1 MNKYLTILLIILP
14 LTGVFAQTDTT
25 IIEKLNSR
33 ITEIEISLDSVI
45 EETYRL
51 KENYGIIEN
60 LLSVSK
66 QNYNKLFKDFSSYKY
81 DVLGKIDSLEQI
93 ASDNISNIER
103 TGNALEDKIDN
114 TEKSATQSINDLSKT
129 VSQNTLYWIIAILIV
144 VLLVVLVFIILR
156 KQIFKQSD
164 DLVNEILDT
173 RKTLEEKGIKL
184 DNKLIDILD
193 TQLKLVENANRQ
205 FRDKTEIVD
214 HSLALKVADEIVRI
228 EKNLSKID
236 KSVKG
241 IKPLEKGIERIK
253 DNFKANGYEMV
264 QLLGV
269 EYNDGMNIDVINFVD
284 DDTIQPGKKIIIRII
299 KPQVNFNDV
308 LIQRAQV
315 DVSQN

>member
-60 LLSVSK
+60 SLSVSK

-114 TEKSATQSINDLSKT
+114 T
-129 VSQNTLYWIIAILIV
+129 
-144 VLLVVLVFIILR
+144 
-156 KQIFKQSD
+156 
-164 DLVNEILDT
+164 
-173 RKTLEEKGIKL
+173 
-184 DNKLIDILD
+184 
-193 TQLKLVENANRQ
+193 
-205 FRDKTEIVD
+205 
-214 HSLALKVADEIVRI
+214 
-228 EKNLSKID
+228 
-236 KSVKG
+236 
-241 IKPLEKGIERIK
+241 
-253 DNFKANGYEMV
+253 
-264 QLLGV
+264 
-269 EYNDGMNIDVINFVD
+269 
-284 DDTIQPGKKIIIRII
+284 
-299 KPQVNFNDV
+299 
-308 LIQRAQV
+308 
-315 DVSQN
+315 